1 MKPNYVSQ
9 LCPPLLLSISN
20 SQKMSFAKIAKID
33 KFPETPGFLWK
44 DLRLKTRDI
53 RAYDRRHLTE
63 LAWDIF
69 KKRTITQIHQNPQ
82 KTEIHQIHQEHKYT
96 KYTPKRQT
104 WAFLKTPDP
113 LPLTGIFKKK
123 YKQRSK
129 LQKDKITKILNDKKT
144 KLQKDK
150 MTKKLNYKKTK
161 WQKEAWPACCIWQG
175 PTDQTSLRH
184 FQDQRLCKAS
194 ALQKEGLDLTYS
206 CYWKQ
211 KLTNSFI

>member
-1 MKPNYVSQ
+1 
-9 LCPPLLLSISN
+9 
-20 SQKMSFAKIAKID
+20 MSFAKIAKID

-129 LQKDKITKILNDKKT
+129 LQKDKITK
-144 KLQKDK
+144 
-150 MTKKLNYKKTK
+150 Y
-161 WQKEAWPACCIWQG
+161 
-175 PTDQTSLRH
+175 
-184 FQDQRLCKAS
+184 
-194 ALQKEGLDLTYS
+194 
-206 CYWKQ
+206 
-211 KLTNSFI
+211 